1 MTGTENTL
9 QTHSPSY
16 VTGGARWPRGGPDLA
31 PPVAICENTF
41 VSVLAQ
47 WGTGFGGLGSTA
59 TMSSTSPTTDST
71 PDFAPLPAHEPN
83 EAKNGLFGASEAD
96 FRGIWHLYAKG
107 AKNRGRVRSGA

>member
-1 MTGTENTL
+1 MF
-9 QTHSPSY
+9 
-16 VTGGARWPRGGPDLA
+16 VKLA
-31 PPVAICENTF
+31 APCVKWTILCIYSEIGIPAFEIGHPACEVNRSACEIKHPICEIAF

-83 EAKNGLFGASEAD
+83 EAK
-96 FRGIWHLYAKG
+96 K
-107 AKNRGRVRSGA
+107 